1 MSLSPPPPDPCAEQI
16 GYPLKNG
23 EPEADGLLELALYGS
38 SPGGV
43 AVQVGFRRLVDCC
56 HPTYSGHEHRHLAQ
70 LTSPQFPL
78 HFESGFYFIFFPPS
92 DCWITKR
99 PLLPN
104 VPRDFFFPMGSFPSI
119 LLSSSHLLLS
129 WSSSPIIFV
138 KYNSNTTRSITH

>member
-56 HPTYSGHEHRHLAQ
+56 HPTYSCTAAMSIVISRN
-70 LTSPQFPL
+70 SPL
-78 HFESGFYFIFFPPS
+78 HNSLSTLSLGFI
-92 DCWITKR
+92 
-99 PLLPN
+99 L
-104 VPRDFFFPMGSFPSI
+104 FFFHHLIAGLQKGPFSPMFPEI
-119 LLSSSHLLLS
+119 
-129 WSSSPIIFV
+129 SSSPWARFPLFFFHHHIYF
-138 KYNSNTTRSITH
+138 